1 MNFVSI
7 DFWTLIFTWINLFI
21 LYKIMKKLLFKPIMN
36 IMEQRDR
43 EVGEMYSKAE
53 TAQKNAEEL
62 EKEYPEEFMV
72 GWHQNF
78 GTCKTPG
85 GESVPEV
92 AERIY
97 AEVLK
102 IAGENIGKTVLIACH
117 AAAIRSFW
125 GKITDTKP
133 ENVCGSIPFPKN
145 TSFSVVEFDG
155 KRLIPVAYGAEE
167 VVF

>member
-62 EKEYPEEFMV
+62 EKEYTEKLSDAKEEASRIV
-72 GWHQNF
+72 KEATHSA
-78 GTCKTPG
+78 TLR
-85 GESVPEV
+85 GEEIVREAQDKAKASIEK
-92 AERIY
+92 AEREIERERKNAANQVKSDIASIAVSL
-97 AEVLK
+97 AEK
-102 IAGENIGKTVLIACH
+102 IIEKDINESDYERLVEEYIASSGEEK
-117 AAAIRSFW
+117 
-125 GKITDTKP
+125 
-133 ENVCGSIPFPKN
+133 
-145 TSFSVVEFDG
+145 
-155 KRLIPVAYGAEE
+155 
-167 VVF
+167 

>member
-62 EKEYPEEFMV
+62 EKEYTEKLSDAKEEASRIV
-72 GWHQNF
+72 KEATHSA
-78 GTCKTPG
+78 TLR
-85 GESVPEV
+85 GEEIVREAQDKAKASIEK
-92 AERIY
+92 AEREIERERKNAANQVKSDIASIAVSL
-97 AEVLK
+97 AEK
-102 IAGENIGKTVLIACH
+102 IIEKDINESDYERLVEDYIASSGEGK
-117 AAAIRSFW
+117 
-125 GKITDTKP
+125 
-133 ENVCGSIPFPKN
+133 
-145 TSFSVVEFDG
+145 
-155 KRLIPVAYGAEE
+155 
-167 VVF
+167 